1 VTGSHVPQFRTHYL
15 WVDAIVRGPAIPEL
29 GVIEHR
35 IASPWPADHNVEVRI
50 QRNRSTFGRWDAT
63 IDSTIGGRKE
73 PLIGLD
79 GLHLAENVY
88 RTVHRD
94 VMTAADTELWT
105 RLHAALV
112 DCNGVRVAIA
122 GHSGAGKTTL
132 ALALALRGAQLRADE
147 GVFIRGT
154 EAVGL
159 PRRVHLKAGTFD
171 VLPDIKAHDSLY
183 LPYTPSVWALDPSTL
198 PATPNVDSAVRGIDL
213 VLILDK
219 WDGGPTRVATMPAP
233 QAIQSLAEQSALWS
247 DNHGLTLRNIAAL
260 LSNAP
265 CYRMIRHHGDTGADT
280 VEELV
285 ASCVTPGT

>member
-1 VTGSHVPQFRTHYL
+1 VTGNHVPQFRAHYL

-29 GVIEHR
+29 GVVEHR
-35 IASPWPADHNVEVRI
+35 IASPWPAGYDVGVRI
-50 QRNRSTFGRWDAT
+50 ERNRSTFGLWDAT
-63 IDSTIGGRKE
+63 IESTIDGSSDT
-73 PLIGLD
+73 LTGLD
-79 GLHLAENVY
+79 ALHLAENVY
-88 RTVHRD
+88 RSVHRD
-94 VMTAADTELWT
+94 VMKAAHGEKWT

-112 DCNGVRVAIA
+112 DCDGVRVAIA

-154 EAVGL
+154 ESVGL

-171 VLPDIKAHDSLY
+171 VLPEVKAHDSLY
-183 LPYTPSVWALDPSTL
+183 LPYAPPVWALDPSTL
-198 PATPNVDSAVRGIDL
+198 SIPPDADSAVRGIDL
-213 VLILDK
+213 VLILDG
-219 WDGGPTRVATMPAP
+219 WDEGTTRIAPMPAA

-247 DNHGLTLRNIAAL
+247 DNHGLTLRNTAAL

-265 CYRMIRHHGDTGADT
+265 CYRMIRHHGDTGADA
-280 VEELV
+280 VEKLV

>member
-1 VTGSHVPQFRTHYL
+1 M
-15 WVDAIVRGPAIPEL
+15 
-29 GVIEHR
+29 
-35 IASPWPADHNVEVRI
+35 
-50 QRNRSTFGRWDAT
+50 
-63 IDSTIGGRKE
+63 
-73 PLIGLD
+73 
-79 GLHLAENVY
+79 
-88 RTVHRD
+88 HRD
-94 VMTAADTELWT
+94 VMTAAHARQWT

-132 ALALALRGAQLRADE
+132 ALALALQGAQLRADE

-171 VLPDIKAHDSLY
+171 VLPEIKAHDSLY
-183 LPYTPSVWALDPSTL
+183 LPYAPPVWALDPSTL
-198 PATPNVDSAVRGIDL
+198 PAERNVSSAVRGIDL
-213 VLILDK
+213 VLILDG
-219 WDGGPTRVATMPAP
+219 WDEAPTRLAPMPVS
-233 QAIQSLAEQSALWS
+233 QAIQSLAGQSALWS
-247 DNHGLTLRNIAAL
+247 DNHGVTLRNIAAL

-265 CYRMIRHHGDTGADT
+265 CYRLIRHHGDTGADT